1 MCIGDES
8 ELCLC
13 REVFDDA
20 WCDLIE
26 LYREVARGVLLRV
39 DGVCGEFEA
48 ELEWHRDS
56 SSSRLLGDSPQGPL
70 ANSSPIAT
78 SVELGAM
85 GELNGAGI
93 IRLYIG

>member
-1 MCIGDES
+1 MI
-8 ELCLC
+8 
-13 REVFDDA
+13 V
-20 WCDLIE
+20 
-26 LYREVARGVLLRV
+26 
-39 DGVCGEFEA
+39 
-48 ELEWHRDS
+48 
-56 SSSRLLGDSPQGPL
+56 GDSPHGPL